1 VDGRISF
8 LIGEDKKGNMK
19 KIFAILIMAVILTG
33 CYEDFRMDYP
43 YTTVAFSTAT
53 GGLST
58 AGELGRTVVVG
69 EGLKLDI
76 GVYLAGVL
84 ENKEERIVRYTID
97 PSLLAGTSYELMPTN
112 YYTLSDINQMIIPAG
127 EYIGKLTV
135 TLDSVRFLN
144 DPDAATYHY
153 AIPIRLTETTAD
165 SINANQ
171 GTKILVVK
179 YINREEGFY
188 DNSGS
193 FQTFEGTGEEMNN
206 GNFTSV
212 VQASTVYY
220 DSVETNGV
228 MMLVGNDY
236 RMRMKIHSDNSVTF
250 RKLPIEPVFVSNIA
264 LPPTELTTDYCSSWE
279 TLEAVRDG
287 LVPPSSILD
296 YTYPKFGNWDS
307 EKQWGWLQ
315 YDFVR
320 PYKIETSK
328 VFWWSDEGGLV
339 FPNEQYL
346 EYHNME
352 TDTWEEVPNAV
363 GYGVVPSVF
372 NVTTFDEVLTDGIR
386 LNFKSEFS
394 VGVSEW
400 EVWGLPGQAAPEQAP
415 ISDVVSNGENKWDPA
430 TSSFT
435 LNYRVTYQDE
445 TYHTDVTSK
454 LVWRNRIRDG
464 VNEWRR

>member
-1 VDGRISF
+1 VDGRNFSPT
-8 LIGEDKKGNMK
+8 GRKKQGKMK

-33 CYEDFRMDYP
+33 CYEEFRIDYP

-58 AGELGRTVVVG
+58 AGELGRTVVKD

-84 ENKEERIVRYTID
+84 ENKEERWVRFTID
-97 PSLLAGTSYELMPTN
+97 PTLLAGTEYELMPAD
-112 YYTLSDINQMIIPAG
+112 YYSLSNANTMTIPSG
-127 EYIGKLTV
+127 DYIGRLTV
-135 TLDSVRFLN
+135 TLDSVKFLN
-144 DPDAATYHY
+144 DPEAVNYHY
-153 AIPIRLTETTAD
+153 AIPFRLTETSAD

-171 GTKILVVK
+171 GTRILVIK
-179 YINREEGFY
+179 YINRVEGFY
-188 DNSGS
+188 NSSGS
-193 FQTFEGTGEEMNN
+193 FTTYEEEGAEMNN
-206 GNFTSV
+206 GSFTSV
-212 VQASTVYY
+212 VQAATISY

-228 MMLVGNDY
+228 MMLVGSDY
-236 RMRMKIHSDNSVTF
+236 RMRLKIHPDNSVTF
-250 RKLPIEPVFVSNIA
+250 RKLPIAPVFIANIA
-264 LPPTELTTDYCSSWE
+264 FPPTELTTDYCSSWE

-287 LVPPSSILD
+287 FVPASSISD

-315 YDFVR
+315 YDFIR
-320 PYKIETSK
+320 PYKIQTSK
-328 VFWWSDEGGLV
+328 VFWWSDEGGLA
-339 FPNEQYL
+339 FPNDQYL

-352 TDTWEEVPNAV
+352 TDTWEAVPNPV
-363 GYGVVPSVF
+363 GYGAVPSVF
-372 NVTTFDEVLTDGIR
+372 NVTTFDEVLTDGMR
-386 LNFKSEFS
+386 LNFISEFS

-400 EVWGLPGQAAPEQAP
+400 EVWGLPGQASPEQAP
-415 ISDVVSNGENKWDPA
+415 INDVVSNGENRWDPA
-430 TSSFT
+430 TSTFN